1 MASHILLNS
10 KMPRRNAPS
19 VLKLET
25 LTLIHQSCRASVGN
39 STRKF
44 SVHSICFIKE
54 QNVRLCLFP
63 SSPLPKGYS
72 NTLQK
77 IYYINL
83 YLETGKRIFYKHFF
97 QTYRHVGRKSCQ
109 SCLRCTFWLLF
120 EVTVLAM
127 LMVTSIPHGELPSS
141 DFQGCL
147 KVLFSFPIM

>member
-1 MASHILLNS
+1 MSRQCREFYKEILCAFHLFH
-10 KMPRRNAPS
+10 KGAEC
-19 VLKLET
+19 ET
-25 LTLIHQSCRASVGN
+25 
-39 STRKF
+39 
-44 SVHSICFIKE
+44 
-54 QNVRLCLFP
+54 LFP

-97 QTYRHVGRKSCQ
+97 QTSRHVGRKSCQ